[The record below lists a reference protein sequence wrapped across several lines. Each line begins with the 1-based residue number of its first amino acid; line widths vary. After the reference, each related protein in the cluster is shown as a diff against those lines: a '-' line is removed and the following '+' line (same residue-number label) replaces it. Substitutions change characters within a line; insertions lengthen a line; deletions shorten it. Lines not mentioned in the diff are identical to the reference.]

1 MRLGF
6 TLPILCA
13 LALVVGCGKSDK
25 NPTSPL
31 DPAAA
36 QQEVD
41 AGYTDL
47 TAGNYES
54 ANTHFKT
61 ALVKDP
67 NNAQANLG
75 AAITEVY
82 LVQNDPDVAPLLP
95 YFDGTAPVL
104 AKRPAPE
111 ATRAGRTAAAL
122 GLLGPTTSTRYDP
135 ISGGAAMLR
144 ILALTGED
152 PPAISDIQNVV

>member
-82 LVQNDPDVAPLLP
+82 LVQNDPDVAPLIP
-95 YFDGTAPVL
+95 YFDGTPAL
-104 AKRPAPE
+104 AKRPVSQAS
-111 ATRAGRTAAAL
+111 RAGRTAAAL
-122 GLLGPTTSTRYDP
+122 GLLGPRTSAHYDP
-135 ISGGAAMLR
+135 VSGGAAMLW
-144 ILALTGED
+144 
-152 PPAISDIQNVV
+152 S